1 MHASGKIFMGIG
13 LVLVLIGGGMFAWGA
28 NSIDDAGDSLEENK
42 WALEGVTT
50 GTVEIVDNDGEGEL
64 GFTIFIEG
72 TYEDANED
80 GVWDFC
86 EGFDQGEDQQDF
98 TTTHTGDDNNS
109 FYYACS
115 SDWNWEDTRE
125 EGDKMLVKIGDSA
138 GGYTN
143 GTATVNCASACWV
156 QYDDQMIGDVLDDVG
171 KAAGGFL
178 AALGSTCFFAGGGCL
193 LIVGLILG
201 LTINDKSQTVVVQGG
216 APATMVGTPG
226 AAMPVMGAPV
236 AAAPMAAAPMAAA
249 PMAAAPVAQP
259 DPAQEYYNGL
269 IAQGYDAA
277 SASQYTA
284 QHYPGFQG

>member
-1 MHASGKIFMGIG
+1 MGIG

-50 GTVEIVDNDGEGEL
+50 GTVEIVDDDGEGEI

-86 EGFDQGEDQQDF
+86 EGFNQGEDQQDF
-98 TTTHTGDDNNS
+98 TTTHTGDESNS

-115 SDWNWEDTRE
+115 TDWNWEDTRE

-156 QYDDQMIGDVLDDVG
+156 QYDDKAFDDVLDDVG

-249 PMAAAPVAQP
+249 PVVAAPVAQP